1 MLAAGRLDV
10 NAGFTFFIWRDY
22 CDREGATPLRASM
35 EAKTRPLEELRQ
47 DVDRIDRAL
56 VELLIERTQVVRRI
70 GEVKGDR
77 QNGRLAARPAR
88 EAVILRRLVALAG
101 DRFPAAV
108 LLRMWRELLAHTTRI
123 QSPFSVAVFA
133 PPGRLATWD
142 LARDHF
148 GSSTPMSRVE
158 SASQA
163 LRAVGDGSATVAVLP
178 VPGDDDVWW
187 GGLIS
192 DHHERVRVISRLP
205 LLAASGED
213 DARALALARLEL
225 EASGDDLTLVTIEAE
240 TGVSRARLRDL
251 LAARGFA
258 PLWLAAPRTAGL
270 PEALHLVEVD
280 GFVDEG
286 DERLAEL
293 LSTAGGEILR
303 IARIGSYPRPLSAA

>member
-1 MLAAGRLDV
+1 
-10 NAGFTFFIWRDY
+10 
-22 CDREGATPLRASM
+22 M

-47 DVDRIDRAL
+47 DVDRIDRAI

-101 DRFPAAV
+101 DRFPSAV

-123 QSPFSVAVFA
+123 QSPFSVAVFT

-158 SASQA
+158 SAGQA
-163 LRAVGDGSATVAVLP
+163 LRAVSDGSATVAVLP
-178 VPGDDDVWW
+178 VPGDDESWW
-187 GGLIS
+187 RGLIC
-192 DHHERVRVISRLP
+192 DQHDRVRVVSRLP
-205 LLAASGED
+205 LLAASGEE
-213 DARALALARLEL
+213 DAGALALARLEP
-225 EASGDDLTLVTIEAE
+225 EASGDDLSLLAIEAE
-240 TGVSRARLRDL
+240 AGLSRARLREL

-258 PLWLAAPRTAGL
+258 PHWLAAPRTAGL

-280 GFVDEG
+280 SFVGEG
-286 DERLAEL
+286 DARLADL
-293 LSTAGGEILR
+293 LTAVGGEVLR
-303 IARIGSYPRPLSAA
+303 IVRLGSYPRPLPSP